1 MSGTIGPW
9 MWLLT
14 ASASASTNRVA
25 DSCAPIFPQ
34 RDPPIAGGTPPSR
47 TPGVYSG
54 KLYSRRPRHGAAP
67 TAFCAKPHGLS
78 GGSGGE
84 HVPIGRRGYGR
95 ETTGGTHASSY
106 L

>member
-34 RDPPIAGGTPPSR
+34 RDPILSP
-47 TPGVYSG
+47 PGVYSG